1 MAQDHPY
8 VGVDGIIANDKGEI
22 LLMHRTAGA
31 YIGYWGLIA
40 GAIEWGEEVED
51 ALKREAME
59 EIGVE
64 LGDIK
69 FVGKYYDKIGRHPTK
84 TFICLPHTCKIIKG
98 TPSPVSECD
107 EVKWFKPE
115 DIKSMDLAYDHKKML
130 EDLNLI

>member
-1 MAQDHPY
+1 MKQDHPY
-8 VGVDGIIANDKGEI
+8 VGVDGIITNENGEI

-31 YIGYWGLIA
+31 YTGYWGLIA
-40 GAIEWGEEVED
+40 GAIEWEEEAEE
-51 ALKREAME
+51 ALKREAIE

-64 LGDIK
+64 LGNIK

-98 TPSPVSECD
+98 IPTPISESD
-107 EVKWFKPE
+107 EVRWFKPE
-115 DIKSMDLAYDHKKML
+115 EIKTMELAYDHKKML